1 MLVLGVGL
9 VTLGIAV
16 AQALL
21 AYVQNIL
28 PASAQVAAV
37 GTLKFAWTTAVL
49 VIMLVLCAEGQ
60 RAGYVLALI
69 SGSLFAALGLLG
81 YRYNELFYDQSGA
94 FQPGATGPITTL
106 QLACTIAG
114 GVLAVS
120 ALLALLFE
128 RRAARAF

>member
-21 AYVQNIL
+21 AYAQNIL

-49 VIMLVLCAEGQ
+49 VMMLVLCAEGQ

-81 YRYNELFYDQSGA
+81 YRYNELF
-94 FQPGATGPITTL
+94 
-106 QLACTIAG
+106 
-114 GVLAVS
+114 
-120 ALLALLFE
+120 
-128 RRAARAF
+128 